1 MQYNKLTKLSG
12 KWFTVSVPKESGVY
26 RQQSP
31 LLGPNCASATSWF
44 LSWIWFFS
52 NEIINSQ
59 KKNALKLD
67 TISYFQPLLSETNT
81 AARVRSYRI
90 CKPSESQNKLNTV
103 RKQCISFVLWEKKI
117 ICLANDSNCRAL
129 YLLRFGVT
137 VFAVI
142 LHWV

>member
-1 MQYNKLTKLSG
+1 MIYSVCPQRERSVQTTDPSPWTKLCERNKLI
-12 KWFTVSVPKESGVY
+12 
-26 RQQSP
+26 
-31 LLGPNCASATSWF
+31 

-59 KKNALKLD
+59 KQNALKLD

-81 AARVRSYRI
+81 AARVRGYRI

-103 RKQCISFVLWEKKI
+103 RKQRISFVLWEKKEYVWRMTVTVELFI
-117 ICLANDSNCRAL
+117 YWDL
-129 YLLRFGVT
+129 GVT